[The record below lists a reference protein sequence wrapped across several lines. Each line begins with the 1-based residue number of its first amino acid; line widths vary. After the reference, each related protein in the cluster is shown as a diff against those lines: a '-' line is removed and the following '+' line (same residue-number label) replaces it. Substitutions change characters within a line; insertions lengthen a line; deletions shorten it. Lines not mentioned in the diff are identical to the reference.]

1 MLGSES
7 GMLVTS
13 LDVIEKR
20 WMGPRRMAVSW
31 GKMDSVFSESVG
43 TDPHASAED
52 PPRLSQM

>member
-1 MLGSES
+1 
-7 GMLVTS
+7 MLVTS

-20 WMGPRRMAVSW
+20 WMGLRRMAVSW

-52 PPRLSQM
+52 PPPFPNVNWHAT